1 MYYYA
6 HFTNN
11 KFYISLKLYTKHK
24 YIFYAMDNNLIYT
37 FSILNLNS

>member
-11 KFYISLKLYTKHK
+11 TIYISLKLYTKHK
-24 YIFYAMDNNLIYT
+24 YIFYTMDYNLIYT
-37 FSILNLNS
+37 FSILNLNI